1 MMSSRELRKEA
12 RESLKGNKAKAG
24 GTYLIYLLVTIGI
37 TFVTAFLP
45 GIGSLISSVI
55 TAGLLYGCITVL
67 MRIKRKQDV
76 SAGACVGEGF
86 AMCLKIFCCN
96 LWIGLELLLWSLLF
110 IISVVLTSVGAEATP
125 ILSIV
130 GLVLMVFTLIKLI
143 EKSLRFS
150 LVNYLVYDN
159 QELSAKDIV
168 KKSEEI
174 MKENKNVG
182 RIFDLNLSFLGWIIL
197 YYIGI
202 AFTISLITS
211 YSIGGY
217 SLTNVLGLIGY
228 IAILFSMIFFLAP
241 YMQMANVCFYEE
253 AIGNMNKNEESTEE
267 VENPIM

>member
-1 MMSSRELRKEA
+1 MMSSRELKKEA
-12 RESLKGNKAKAG
+12 KESLKGNKAKAG

-37 TFVTAFLP
+37 TFVTAFLQ
-45 GIGSLISSVI
+45 GIGSLISSII

-76 SAGACVGEGF
+76 SAAACVGEGF
-86 AMCLKIFCCN
+86 EKCLKIFCCN
-96 LWIGLELLLWSLLF
+96 LWVGLELLLWSILF
-110 IISVVLTSVGAEATP
+110 IISIVVTSLGAEATP
-125 ILSIV
+125 IFSII

-159 QELSAKDIV
+159 QELSARDVV

-174 MKENKNVG
+174 MKQNKNVG
-182 RIFDLNLSFLGWIIL
+182 RIFDLNLSFIGWFIL

-202 AFTISLITS
+202 GFTITLMTS
-211 YSIGGY
+211 YS
-217 SLTNVLGLIGY
+217 STQVLGLIGY
-228 IAILFSMIFFLAP
+228 IVILFSFVFFLAP
-241 YMQMANVCFYEE
+241 YIQMANVCFYEE

-267 VENPIM
+267 VENPIMQ